1 MAYQPS
7 GSKSTNSTGMTIH
20 EQHKWYFEASGKLR
34 PARTIFYEQLI
45 AQLIVWKHTDLDI
58 ILLSDFNENFYSG
71 QIAQC
76 LVLPDLMLSEQCL
89 QCMGMHVPP
98 TFMDSTVP
106 IDAICATAGI
116 KCVNA
121 YILPHKGGVG
131 DHRCFILNFTSSS
144 VIGTNFPNN
153 VHCSAR
159 KLHC

>member
-7 GSKSTNSTGMTIH
+7 GLKSTNYAKMTIH
-20 EQHKWYFEASGKLR
+20 EQHKWYFKACSNLR

-98 TFMDSTVP
+98 TFREYCSDW
-106 IDAICATAGI
+106 C
-116 KCVNA
+116 
-121 YILPHKGGVG
+121 
-131 DHRCFILNFTSSS
+131 
-144 VIGTNFPNN
+144 N
-153 VHCSAR
+153 VCHCWNWMRQCIWWSRPLAR
-159 KLHC
+159 PDPWSKDRLYCQAPMIVVA